1 MTRKRNRKDETKFLN
16 LGTKV
21 WKSMYLN
28 KCIDCPMYQKIPY
41 LPPFQ
46 GSKGH
51 GAASDGW
58 KAEMSA
64 FSISSILGGHYE

>member
-1 MTRKRNRKDETKFLN
+1 MEKYVLEQVYWLSHVPKNTLLT
-16 LGTKV
+16 T
-21 WKSMYLN
+21 
-28 KCIDCPMYQKIPY
+28 
-41 LPPFQ
+41 Q